1 MIACRGPFCERWS
14 HDSGSGS
21 RSRAHKMR
29 RSLQGNNTHQPAGE
43 PQRCGKQRGF
53 SGKQETPKWP
63 VVCGISRDSAL
74 VVHSLQKGVHMVIV
88 KRLAKAVGVDRAPL
102 ARALTPLERQ
112 GRMRSAPGEDRRE
125 RRVTIPTRGQQAWAE
140 GVPLGETAQA
150 HVVRGS
156 GRERLQ
162 RVLSDLAT
170 RGILIRQR

>member
-43 PQRCGKQRGF
+43 SQGCGKQRGF
-53 SGKQETPKWP
+53 SGKQKTPKWP

-74 VVHSLQKGVHMVIV
+74 TAHSLQKGMYMVTA
-88 KRLAKAVGVDRAPL
+88 KRLAKAIVMDRTPL

-112 GRMRSAPGEDRRE
+112 GRMRSAPGEDRRA
-125 RRVTIPTRGQQAWAE
+125 RRVTVPTRGQQAWAE
-140 GVPLGETAQA
+140 GVPLWEQVQA

-170 RGILIRQR
+170 RGTLIR